1 MFIISRYSNAYWR
14 LNCKSFLNCYFEPL
28 IPTFYLVIFDGFSE
42 TPPNCM
48 FITVFEKF
56 HPTWLLGPTRLL
68 NIKPL
73 YIQHAYLDYTFIRNT
88 RVHTWFKQFVERFW
102 SFFVRFQSLWINWFQ
117 VGFWTTESRIMPTES
132 ARSSI
137 LKRKLMLP
145 EMFYRISGDY
155 LL

>member
-1 MFIISRYSNAYWR
+1 MLLRRYWNHLIHLKLWLFNLQFQLFISNS
-14 LNCKSFLNCYFEPL
+14 NFLVDFQTL
-28 IPTFYLVIFDGFSE
+28 
-42 TPPNCM
+42 PNCT
-48 FITVFEKF
+48 FIRVFENIP
-56 HPTWLLGPTRLL
+56 PTCLFGPTRLL
-68 NIKPL
+68 NIKAL
-73 YIQHAYLDYTFIRNT
+73 SIQHVYLDYTFIRNT